1 MLGSVPKLMH
11 ITITTQWGDAP
22 VRSDQRR
29 HRRLDAASLSAR
41 AAAILT
47 QSQQLALRPCPLSNL
62 SYGGMCCSTEEPL
75 VVGAEYRF
83 LIDLASP
90 FDDLVLVKA
99 RTVWTG
105 VDDTGRHQAGVQFV
119 ESSKGWFGPEDEPV
133 A

>member
-1 MLGSVPKLMH
+1 MRASIPEVMH
-11 ITITTQWGDAP
+11 ITIRTQWRDTP
-22 VRSDQRR
+22 VNSDQRR

-41 AAAILT
+41 AAAIVT
-47 QSQQLALRPCPLSNL
+47 QSRDLALRPCPLTNL
-62 SYGGMCCSTEEPL
+62 SYGGMCFSTEEPL

-105 VDDTGRHQAGVQFV
+105 IDDAGRHQAGVQFV
-119 ESSKGWFGPEDEPV
+119 ESSKGWFGPDDEL
-133 A
+133 AA

>member
-1 MLGSVPKLMH
+1 MPVPTPGVMH
-11 ITITTQWGDAP
+11 LTIKSQWRDTP
-22 VRSDQRR
+22 VDSDQRR

-41 AAAILT
+41 AAAIVT
-47 QSQQLALRPCPLSNL
+47 DSRNLALRPCPISNL
-62 SYGGMCCSTEEPL
+62 SYGGMCFSTDEPL

-90 FDDLVLVKA
+90 FDDLVLVRA

-105 VDDTGRHQAGVQFV
+105 VDDAGKHQAGVQFV
-119 ESSKGWFGPEDEPV
+119 ESSKGWLGPDDEMI